1 MLEKLKA
8 FFQDVRVESAK
19 VTWPTRKE
27 LQESTMVV
35 IASVFFISIVIG
47 IMDRVIA
54 LVMGLVI

>member
-1 MLEKLKA
+1 MIEKLKA
-8 FFQDVRVESAK
+8 FLQDVRVESSK

-35 IASVFFISIVIG
+35 IASVFVISIVIG
-47 IMDRVIA
+47 IMDRIIA